1 MASSLPPNCL
11 KCRDIFTVMK
21 PPLSLP
27 CGHAICKICT
37 CKLELES
44 NRKCP
49 KCKQTW
55 AEDLVDASF
64 ASLVKM
70 LSTST
75 NKDSPV
81 TPAAEEEDAKVNSEE
96 EKLSKNKEPQQVL
109 CADHGEE
116 VLFFCGICEELL
128 CPECVIFKHKLH
140 DFCLIK
146 KSAHKVKA
154 TIKKALDE
162 ATTKS
167 KQEVKLV
174 DEQIEKAGQN
184 KDLLQSFEI
193 DVTHEKNI
201 EKNFQ
206 KKLNFQKQTIA
217 AKFAELAE
225 THQLLEALQ
234 KEVSPS
240 LIQELQRRV
249 KYTPEDLASEEES
262 LILVM
267 ARAYMVS
274 LN

>member
-1 MASSLPPNCL
+1 
-11 KCRDIFTVMK
+11 
-21 PPLSLP
+21 
-27 CGHAICKICT
+27 
-37 CKLELES
+37 
-44 NRKCP
+44 
-49 KCKQTW
+49 
-55 AEDLVDASF
+55 
-64 ASLVKM
+64 M

-81 TPAAEEEDAKVNSEE
+81 TPAVEEDQQEDAKVNSEE

-109 CADHGEE
+109 CADHGDE
-116 VLFFCGICEELL
+116 VLFFCGTCEELL

-146 KSAHKVKA
+146 KSAQKVKA

-167 KQEVKLV
+167 TQEVKLV

-225 THQLLEALQ
+225 ANQLLEALQ

-240 LIQELQRRV
+240 LIEELQRKV

-274 LN
+274 LNC